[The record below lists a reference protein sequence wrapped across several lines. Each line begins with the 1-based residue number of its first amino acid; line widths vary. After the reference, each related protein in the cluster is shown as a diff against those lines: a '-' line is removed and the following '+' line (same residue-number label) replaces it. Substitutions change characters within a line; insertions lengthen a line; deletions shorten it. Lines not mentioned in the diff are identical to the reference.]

1 MYLKLLED
9 NLRSCLETAMY
20 FSELQ
25 NCADRIQ
32 EILILPESVALS
44 GAKSKIQE
52 KGYESYYGISK
63 ELEVENM
70 TFPRFDPI
78 ILSSFFLA
86 IPSSR
91 PRSIAQRK

>member
-52 KGYESYYGISK
+52 KSYDNYNGISK
-63 ELEVENM
+63 ELEVQNISAYHSGTNIKGMIE
-70 TFPRFDPI
+70 I
-78 ILSSFFLA
+78 S
-86 IPSSR
+86 
-91 PRSIAQRK
+91 Q